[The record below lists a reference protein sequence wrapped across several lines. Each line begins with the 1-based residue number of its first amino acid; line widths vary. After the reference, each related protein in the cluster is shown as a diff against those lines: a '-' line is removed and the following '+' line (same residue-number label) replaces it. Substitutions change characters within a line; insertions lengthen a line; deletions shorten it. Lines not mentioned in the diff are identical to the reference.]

1 MFIIRWIKQ
10 TNISPCKICANCIIP
25 SWKNIFGGKEKVIC
39 CKLKSDVSGD
49 YCPSYR
55 ARGSKQCKYKEGT
68 PSIVNDVRCQ
78 ILGYI

>member
-1 MFIIRWIKQ
+1 MFIRWIKQ
-10 TNISPCKICANCIIP
+10 INIPPCKLCANCIIP
-25 SWKNIFGGKEKVIC
+25 SWKNTSGGKEELIC
-39 CKLKSDVSGD
+39 CKLKSDMSGD
-49 YCPSYR
+49 YCPSYH